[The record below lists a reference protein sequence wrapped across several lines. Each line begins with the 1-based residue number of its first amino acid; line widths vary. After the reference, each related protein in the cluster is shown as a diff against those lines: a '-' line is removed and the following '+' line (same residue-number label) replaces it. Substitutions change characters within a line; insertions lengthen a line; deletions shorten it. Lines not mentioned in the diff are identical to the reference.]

1 MWLCNVV
8 FLAKQFCKEAEE
20 EMGERLRA
28 GIDGGSQL
36 LSLQSCSMTT
46 GYVKETMKT

>member
-1 MWLCNVV
+1 MV

-20 EMGERLRA
+20 EMGEHLRA

-36 LSLQSCSMTT
+36 LSLQWCS
-46 GYVKETMKT
+46 GGGVLHPVIIQAVY